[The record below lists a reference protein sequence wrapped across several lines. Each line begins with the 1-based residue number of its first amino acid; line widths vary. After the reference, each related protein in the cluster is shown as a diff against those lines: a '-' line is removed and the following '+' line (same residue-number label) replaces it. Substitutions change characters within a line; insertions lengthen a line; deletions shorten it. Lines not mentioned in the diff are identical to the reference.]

1 MKNEKGLEEAYAE
14 YLDTINVH
22 VLRNVAREL
31 GVGKPT
37 VGKKAIVIAQ
47 AVDVLMGRVQPV
59 PPSKLGAPLKQ
70 GPLDPKYLRDLATI
84 RERFLGNY
92 QPLDYANVLQ
102 ARSKAGGQNSYDQS
116 PYKGILEI
124 MPNGCGYLRV
134 RNAQPTEG
142 LDVFISSQNVRDWQ
156 LKEGDCVVGFG
167 IQHNDN
173 KNPSLI
179 KVLSVNEE
187 TNYRYR
193 PNFDSFFAYYPE
205 EKIEFSAKNNL
216 ISLRYIDLFS
226 PIGKGQRA
234 IVVAPSATGVSTLL
248 KDIALSVREKINA
261 GENYHLLTLILDER
275 PEEITEFNHAT
286 RAEEF
291 YYTTFSQNAQEH
303 LNLTKLVFAR
313 AKRLAEA
320 GKDVVLLLDS
330 LTRLTYAANACA
342 TDGNMLVCGLKAS
355 AFNFPKACLGEAAN
369 YKEGS
374 ISVIATLSINGQN
387 ATEEAVVNEF
397 EKVCNCRISL
407 DADLAKKRIYPA
419 IDVNDSHTR
428 RDETLL
434 TKEEKICADTV
445 RRQFSQKGG
454 EALFEQMKNTESNA
468 AFISKILKS

>member
-1 MKNEKGLEEAYAE
+1 MRKEKELEKAYAE

-22 VLRNVAREL
+22 VLRNVAREV

-70 GPLDPKYLRDLATI
+70 GPLDPKYLRDLESI
-84 RERFLGNY
+84 RERFTGVY

-102 ARSKAGGQNSYDQS
+102 ARSAAEGQNPYDQ
-116 PYKGILEI
+116 PQCKGILEI

-134 RNAQPTEG
+134 RNAQPTAEQ
-142 LDVFISSQNVRDWQ
+142 DVFISSQNVREWK
-156 LKEGDCVVGFG
+156 LREGDYVVGYG
-167 IQHNDN
+167 VRHKDN
-173 KNPSLI
+173 NNPSLI
-179 KVLSVNEE
+179 KVLFVNEE
-187 TNYRYR
+187 IRYQER
-193 PNFDSFFAYYPE
+193 PVFNSLSACYPE
-205 EKIEFSAKNNL
+205 EKIEFSAKNNAL
-216 ISLRYIDLFS
+216 SLRYIDLFS

-234 IVVAPSATGVSTLL
+234 IVVAPNATGVSTLL
-248 KDIALSVREKINA
+248 KDIAFSVRKKINA
-261 GENYHLLTLILDER
+261 GENYHLLTVLLDER
-275 PEEITEFNHAT
+275 PEEITEFSHSH

-313 AKRLAEA
+313 AKRLVEM

-330 LTRLTYAANACA
+330 LTRLTYAANAGA
-342 TDGNMLVCGLKAS
+342 TDGKTLACGLNAA

-369 YKEGS
+369 YKTGS
-374 ISVIATLSINGQN
+374 ITVIATVSANGQN
-387 ATEEAVVNEF
+387 ATEESVVNEF

-419 IDVNDSHTR
+419 MDVKNSYTR

-434 TKEEKICADTV
+434 SKEEKNCVDSV
-445 RRQFSQKGG
+445 RRQLLQGG
-454 EALFEQMKNTESNA
+454 AEKLFEEMKKTENNA
-468 AFISKILKS
+468 TFISKF